1 MGGDEHSDWKFH
13 QQRDWMHGFD
23 CLASACIARL
33 LRNFPGAYLRSGPA
47 ISVVSAVPCLESVD
61 ML

>member
-1 MGGDEHSDWKFH
+1 MGGDEHSDRKFH
-13 QQRDWMHGFD
+13 QQRGWMHGFD
-23 CLASACIARL
+23 RIPAACIARL
-33 LRNFPGAYLRSGPA
+33 LRNFPGADLRSGPA